1 MSRAA
6 TLAISLALLGSALL
20 GSALGCET
28 SRADAHEPAVR
39 AEFGI
44 FYGGQ
49 IQHRRE
55 LPLQLDRARQIQ
67 GFRLLRRPPLDA
79 LTVRWALGK
88 PGTGRPQKDSR
99 GRKVMPRRAQL
110 GEAEWRPG
118 QAVFEQTLPFAPG
131 DPPGLWN
138 LRVQC
143 GDRIVLDQPFM
154 VFDAAQR
161 QRALAEGDA
170 G

>member
-1 MSRAA
+1 V
-6 TLAISLALLGSALL
+6 TLSPTRRTWLALLGL
-20 GSALGCET
+20 ALGCDA
-28 SRADAHEPAVR
+28 RAVPANEADVR

-55 LPLQLDRARQIQ
+55 LPLELDRTRQLQ
-67 GFRLLRRPPLDA
+67 GFRLRRSPALETG
-79 LTVRWALGK
+79 LTVRWVLGK
-88 PGTGRPQKDSR
+88 PGAGRLQKDRR
-99 GRKVMPRRAQL
+99 GRKAAPRGAQL
-110 GEAEWRPG
+110 GEAQWRAG
-118 QAVFEQTLPFAPG
+118 EAVFEQTFPFAPG

-143 GDRIVLDQPFM
+143 GDQVVLDQSFL
-154 VFDAAQR
+154 VFDPVRRAQ
-161 QRALAEGDA
+161 LAPRDGDA